1 MPKAQKKEEKPKKKG
16 EIKKIIVAIAIAII
30 FAFFIG
36 YLISSFYEEPRYEN
50 YCNESIIMK
59 NYIYNTSTS
68 CEQAGG
74 VWNAYYADKYVQYA
88 SETGQPAPITTPI
101 MQGSCD
107 LGYYCSRDLQ
117 KDMEIYNRNVFFI
130 TSAIGI
136 ITIIISFML
145 ALEFVSNGFLAGS
158 IFLILYGTTRYW
170 GFMTN
175 KVKAVMLGL
184 VLALLVWIAYKKLS
198 K

>member
-1 MPKAQKKEEKPKKKG
+1 
-16 EIKKIIVAIAIAII
+16 
-30 FAFFIG
+30 
-36 YLISSFYEEPRYEN
+36 
-50 YCNESIIMK
+50 
-59 NYIYNTSTS
+59 
-68 CEQAGG
+68 
-74 VWNAYYADKYVQYA
+74 
-88 SETGQPAPITTPI
+88 